1 MNTQSK
7 EKCPLCTE
15 EMDLTDKQLK
25 PCKCGYEI
33 CLYCWHQI
41 MEMDQKEEC
50 GGRCPA
56 CRAIYNKDRIMG
68 TGIGNQILNELC
80 AAKSNLQKEQTK
92 SQKQKP
98 VKVQSR
104 VAEESLDLY
113 SVRVIQRKLV
123 YIVGIP
129 SEFASDKVLR
139 QKNFLGQYGKIE
151 NIIIDNIGANQQ
163 IPDSGRVY
171 VTFSR
176 EDEAIQCIEAVNG
189 FLLDGR
195 PLKATFGVTRYCRVW
210 LSKKVCQ
217 KPICSY
223 VHQKAPSEDICTKD
237 DVAGFCARLLHLMG
251 MDTKG
256 LQQRAGNTLPP
267 PGDGISRTAICNGN
281 SKDKTCSSDCR
292 VLPNDGNNNS
302 GILPAATQRDSS
314 VPQEEIYHDRTP
326 NNQQRMSASVSQE
339 LPPLGLKG
347 HRSEQLAS
355 NGDKPQASVQSANN
369 ILNYK
374 QVIASGNGTVDT
386 LTKSQYVNVVSQG
399 SSAPARRFTVLTRQ
413 MASTDTL
420 SKATG
425 QVSNVMSD
433 SKKLTLANNEHS
445 DSIKIPQCHN
455 VKLASQRP
463 EKPSHMLAN
472 QLTTA
477 IGESHAEV
485 DEKNACSDVNKKPAQ
500 GIHMQL
506 KENTAAHRSTTLQ
519 SLSDSPTTCNN
530 LPSSDVKSLISVVP
544 DKFSDPHGKSTF
556 ETQLLHHKKTAI
568 SSSDTANASDNDT
581 CSIANNQVLSTD
593 GKHQISARGRHHS
606 LYKGDRIQ
614 YQISSQHPESVFS
627 PRPLSS
633 LSSADIV
640 AKDNRGIK
648 KHVFPPGFHELHRSS
663 DSDKIVSVSSTTCPV
678 LCSRPGALV
687 QDSCSVTDQPDIIS
701 WVSECLEEGGDT
713 TQSNSVS
720 IPSALGSTDTTWRCM
735 QYPSSCFSSAS
746 SNHSL
751 VSPYPSS
758 LLQHMDG
765 VENTMNCGFTYP
777 SISGIANHRPEYW
790 NGSAHSYM
798 STRGYDAFCQN
809 TTPGMIAGMVGT
821 LPQQPSPPSAYNDW
835 TMGSAD
841 SGLSPQVD
849 HPYPM
854 YSLF

>member
-1 MNTQSK
+1 MSTQSK

-50 GGRCPA
+50 GRRCPA

-80 AAKSNLQKEQTK
+80 ASKSNLQKEQTK

-98 VKVQSR
+98 VKVQSH

-113 SVRVIQRKLV
+113 SARVIQRKLV

-223 VHQKAPSEDICTKD
+223 VHQKAPPEDICTKD

-251 MDTKG
+251 MDSKG
-256 LQQRAGNTLPP
+256 LQQRSGNTLPP

-302 GILPAATQRDSS
+302 GTLPAATQRDSS

-326 NNQQRMSASVSQE
+326 NNQQRMSASISQE

-347 HRSEQLAS
+347 HHREQLAS

-374 QVIASGNGTVDT
+374 QVIAAGNGTVDA

-399 SSAPARRFTVLTRQ
+399 SSEPARRFTVLTRQ
-413 MASTDTL
+413 MASTDTR

-425 QVSNVMSD
+425 QVGNVMSD

-445 DSIKIPQCHN
+445 DSIKIPQCYN

-463 EKPSHMLAN
+463 EKPSHMLSK
-472 QLTTA
+472 QLTKA

-500 GIHMQL
+500 GIHIQL
-506 KENTAAHRSTTLQ
+506 KENTAALQ

-530 LPSSDVKSLISVVP
+530 LPSSDIKSQISDVP
-544 DKFSDPHGKSTF
+544 DKFSDPHRKSTF

-568 SSSDTANASDNDT
+568 SFSDIANASDTDT

-593 GKHQISARGRHHS
+593 SKHQISAQGSHHN

-614 YQISSQHPESVFS
+614 CQISSQHPESVFS
-627 PRPLSS
+627 PRPLSL

-640 AKDNRGIK
+640 AKNNRGIK
-648 KHVFPPGFHELHRSS
+648 KHVFPPGFQNLHRPS

-678 LCSRPGALV
+678 LCSKPGALV

-720 IPSALGSTDTTWRCM
+720 MPSALSSTDTTWRCM
-735 QYPSSCFSSAS
+735 QYPSSGFSGAS
-746 SNHSL
+746 SNHSI
-751 VSPYPSS
+751 VSPHPSS

-777 SISGIANHRPEYW
+777 SISGIANQRPEYW
-790 NGSAHSYM
+790 NGSAHSHM
-798 STRGYDAFCQN
+798 STRGYDALCQN
-809 TTPGMIAGMVGT
+809 TTPSMI
-821 LPQQPSPPSAYNDW
+821 
-835 TMGSAD
+835 